1 MGAYILIMVFS
12 THYTGNTQAVTSI
25 NQEFYT
31 EVNCV
36 KAANA
41 LNKQLS
47 KNGTVLAVQC
57 TQR

>member
-12 THYTGNTQAVTSI
+12 TPSVALTSI
-25 NQEFYT
+25 SQEFYT
-31 EVNCV
+31 EANCV

-47 KNGTVLAVQC
+47 KNGTVLAVHC
-57 TQR
+57 VQR